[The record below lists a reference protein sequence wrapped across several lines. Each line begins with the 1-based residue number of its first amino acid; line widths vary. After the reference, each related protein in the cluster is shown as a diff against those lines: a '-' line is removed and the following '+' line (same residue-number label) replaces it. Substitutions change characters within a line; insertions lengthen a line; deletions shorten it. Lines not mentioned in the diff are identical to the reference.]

1 MPHMSPGAARI
12 SGTARNMA
20 AFRALESVKPA
31 RERLFFDPY
40 AKRFLPPAQRFLAAC
55 SSLTPLRRLIE
66 RYADRRA
73 PGARTSGI
81 ARTRLIDDW
90 LGREVERGV
99 RQIVVLGS
107 GFDCRALRLPGL
119 ADIPLFEIDRPAL
132 VGYKSRL
139 LEREYRARR
148 NIKPVRGDFLIGDLA
163 ERLSAAGYVSGLK
176 TFFLWEGVTNYLT
189 AESVAAVFDWVARN
203 ASPHS
208 KIAFTY
214 VHADAVAGRF
224 QAPGLPALLEA
235 LRRRGEP
242 WTFGFDPAALPG
254 YLATHGIRLLADLGA
269 AQYRRRY
276 WQAMPEQG
284 IGYEFYRAAL
294 AEVAPRAAR

>member
-1 MPHMSPGAARI
+1 MTQGAAPI

-20 AFRALESVKPA
+20 AFRALESAKPA
-31 RERLFFDPY
+31 RERLFSDPY
-40 AKRFLPPAQRFLAAC
+40 AKRFLPPAQRLLAAC
-55 SSLTPLRRLIE
+55 SSMKPLRRLIE
-66 RYADRRA
+66 RYADHRV

-90 LGREVERGV
+90 LREEVGGGV

-107 GFDCRALRLPGL
+107 GFDCRALRLPWL

-132 VGYKSRL
+132 IGYKNRL
-139 LEREYRARR
+139 LQREYRAHR
-148 NIKPVRGDFLIGDLA
+148 NIRPVRADFLIGSLA
-163 ERLSAAGYVSGLK
+163 DRLSEAGYVSGLK
-176 TFFLWEGVTNYLT
+176 TFFLWEGVTNYLND
-189 AESVAAVFDWVARN
+189 ESVAAVFDWIARN

-214 VHADAVAGRF
+214 VHRDAVAGRF
-224 QAPGLPALLEA
+224 RAPGLPALLEA

-242 WTFGFDPAALPG
+242 WTFGFDPEALRG
-254 YLATHGIRLLADLGA
+254 YLAAHGIGLLVDLGA
-269 AQYRRRY
+269 AQYRRQY
-276 WQAMPEQG
+276 WQEMPEQG

-294 AEVAPRAAR
+294 AEVMPHAAR